1 MEVFCGTG
9 DNKRKEVLTFEL
21 ISFDIR
27 YNCIPRRPF
36 LQKFIAVIHTVYATL
51 KMSDPKGVINIKA
64 DQRDAL
70 ACEDTILTQAD

>member
-27 YNCIPRRPF
+27 YNCISRRHF
-36 LQKFIAVIHTVYATL
+36 L
-51 KMSDPKGVINIKA
+51 
-64 DQRDAL
+64 
-70 ACEDTILTQAD
+70 